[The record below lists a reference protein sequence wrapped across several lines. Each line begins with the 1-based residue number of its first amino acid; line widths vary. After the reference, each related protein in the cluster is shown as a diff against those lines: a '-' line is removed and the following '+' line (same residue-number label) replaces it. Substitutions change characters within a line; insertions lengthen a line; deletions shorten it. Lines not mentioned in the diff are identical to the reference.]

1 MAERAEG
8 GPVVRTE
15 RLVEVLGG
23 RKTLK
28 RRIGTLAELRET
40 VRSGLPYS
48 ALESVREKLG
58 LRVTEAAAAIHLPQ
72 RTVARRRRER
82 RLQADESDRLV
93 RLARVGVQAAAV
105 LGGEAKAA
113 AWLRRPNRALE
124 GRAPLELLDSDLGAR
139 QVEDLLGRIEHGIF
153 S

>member
-1 MAERAEG
+1 M
-8 GPVVRTE
+8 VRTE
-15 RLVEVLGG
+15 QLVQALGG
-23 RKTLK
+23 RKSLK

-40 VRSGLPYS
+40 VRLGLPYS

-58 LRVTEAAAAIHLPQ
+58 LRVMEAAAAIHLPQ
-72 RTVARRRRER
+72 RTVARRRREQ

-93 RLARVGVQAAAV
+93 RLARVGVLAAAV
-105 LGGEAKAA
+105 LGSDEKAA

-124 GRAPLELLDSDLGAR
+124 GRAPLELLDSDLGAG